1 MSLLSPTADV
11 SVRPAVPGDE
21 RTVARIQLS
30 AWRAAHADV
39 LGDAVLDALDE
50 TAFVAQWAQAITAPP
65 GPGYRVLVACAGPAV
80 VGFASVAP
88 VPAPGPGE
96 APAGVVLA
104 LEVDPPS
111 QRAGHGSRLLAAA
124 VDLLRTDGADQVQTW
139 VMDGDDARVRF
150 LAGAGLGPDGLTR
163 RLGTGPGPDE
173 EAHVVSEHRW
183 YAEI

>member
-1 MSLLSPTADV
+1 MSLLTPAADV

-21 RTVARIQLS
+21 HVVAGIQLR
-30 AWRAAHADV
+30 AWRTAHADV
-39 LGDAVLDALDE
+39 LGDGVLDALDPS
-50 TAFVAQWAQAITAPP
+50 AFAAQWERAITAPP

-88 VPAPGPGE
+88 VPAADPGE

-104 LEVDPPS
+104 LEVDPS
-111 QRAGHGSRLLAAA
+111 AQRAGHGSRLLAAV
-124 VDLLRTDGADQVQTW
+124 VDLLRADGADQVQTW

-163 RLGTGPGPDE
+163 RLATGPGPDE
-173 EAHVVSEHRW
+173 EAHVVAEHRW
-183 YAEI
+183 YAAI